1 MELRINR
8 VRINRSG
15 PVHVNFLGICVLL
28 SQQYESILCQLTH
41 AYRDRKYLK
50 VNMTLT
56 EIPTTIPAHA
66 VEVHLSMNK
75 ITHIGANAFSNLS
88 QCTKLELGWNDI
100 SGIEPDAFNGLI
112 SLKLLRLHHN
122 EVERLNVNMFFSLKN
137 CTELDVI
144 NNQISEIETGS
155 FNGLSNL
162 GDLRLSG
169 NQLTILKADT
179 FLGLLAVEELLVGSN
194 IINTI
199 EDNTFVNLKKLRL
212 LWLDNNRLKILSPGT
227 FSGLESLEHLT
238 LEFNHLTTLP
248 ADVFSHLPRPLSL
261 GLQDAVHC
269 RMPDNLP
276 HCDAA
281 LCWLKQEELNGT
293 ITWYFHGD
301 YPLFP
306 YKPRCRNGINW
317 DTWKCEGNILFIVL
331 GSSVK

>member
-1 MELRINR
+1 M
-8 VRINRSG
+8 
-15 PVHVNFLGICVLL
+15 LL
-28 SQQYESILCQLTH
+28 
-41 AYRDRKYLK
+41 
-50 VNMTLT
+50 
-56 EIPTTIPAHA
+56 
-66 VEVHLSMNK
+66 
-75 ITHIGANAFSNLS
+75 
-88 QCTKLELGWNDI
+88 
-100 SGIEPDAFNGLI
+100 NGLI

-122 EVERLNVNMFFSLKN
+122 QLNQFYVNMFSDVKN

-144 NNQISEIETGS
+144 NNQISEIESGS

-162 GDLRLSG
+162 KDLRLSG

-199 EDNTFVNLKKLRL
+199 EDYTFVNLKKLRL
-212 LWLDNNRLKILSPGT
+212 LWLDNNRLNALSPGT

-261 GLQDAVHC
+261 GLQDAVH
-269 RMPDNLP
+269 RQTPDNLLQ
-276 HCDAA
+276 CDAA
-281 LCWLKQEELNGT
+281 LCQLKQEELNGT

-306 YKPRCRNGINW
+306 YKPKCRNGIEW
-317 DTWKCEGNILFIVL
+317 DTWNCDGNVSFIVL
-331 GSSVK
+331 LIW